1 MTSIAYIGSRTALE
15 SPMGLILPLALIAAV
30 LLLMT
35 VWKDT
40 SAGIST
46 KSFLVGGLYALAAV
60 WAIVWMGA
68 AHDYTERSTEAAEAA
83 VQTMNSAY
91 GVELSAEDAMDIV
104 QDRTREGFIA
114 QSAEGRIVL
123 DAVWEDESLV
133 LYSTGYEAANLQ
145 RVER

>member
-1 MTSIAYIGSRTALE
+1 MSSIAYIGSRTALE
-15 SPMGLILPLALIAAV
+15 SPMGLILPLALVAAV

-46 KSFLVGGLYALAAV
+46 KSFLTGGLYAVAAV

-68 AHDYTERSTEAAEAA
+68 AHDYTERSVQAAEAA
-83 VQTMNSAY
+83 VQTMNSTY
-91 GVELSAEDAMDIV
+91 GVVIATEDAMDIV
-104 QDRTREGFIA
+104 QDRAGDEFIA
-114 QSAEGRIVL
+114 QSPEGRIL
-123 DAVWEDESLV
+123 LNAVWEDESLA